1 MLTIAI
7 CDDETK
13 ISAVIERALI
23 TIFTRL
29 SIKHEI
35 DVFCTGAELHNKM
48 KQGAVYDL
56 IFLDIEFAKNQIN
69 GVEVG
74 RLIRDEHQ
82 NRLASIV
89 FISWEPKYAMQL
101 FDLQPLNFLVKP
113 VADRKIED
121 VVKTHLKI
129 AGLMT
134 GTFTYKMGHDSFKVQ
149 IKDIIYLESQD
160 RKLILHLA
168 DGRKEEFYGS
178 LKAAYEE
185 QLKKFDFLF
194 IHNAYV
200 VNFDYIT
207 ALKFSE
213 LFLVGSVT
221 PLPISKH
228 RRAEVRDCYS
238 EIIRKRLV

>member
-1 MLTIAI
+1 MVYVAV
-7 CDDETK
+7 CDDETTV
-13 ISAVIERALI
+13 SAEIERALI
-23 TIFTRL
+23 ETFTKL
-29 SIKHEI
+29 NIEHEV
-35 DVFCTGAELHNKM
+35 DVFYAGEDLHDKI
-48 KQGAVYDL
+48 KQGAHYDL

-113 VADRKIED
+113 VIDRKIED
-121 VVKTHLKI
+121 VVKTHLKM
-129 AGLMT
+129 AGFLM
-134 GTFTYKMGHDSFKVQ
+134 GTFTYKVGHDSFKVQ

-178 LKAAYEE
+178 IKSAYDE
-185 QLKKFDFLF
+185 QLRKFDFLF
-194 IHNAYV
+194 IHNSYV